1 MATDKYFGPG
11 EFAAHLELRMEEHR
25 RWQHEVEYA
34 LMEEI
39 IDEVQALPLRRPKT
53 GRLFEPQMPEHL
65 RRMVP
70 VV

>member
-1 MATDKYFGPG
+1 MATRVYGKWSA
-11 EFAAHLELRMEEHR
+11 EFLEARMAEHQ

-53 GRLFEPQMPEHL
+53 ARLFEPQMPEHL
-65 RRMVP
+65 RKMVP